1 MTEIIN
7 LGSKENVSKMV
18 DSDYIKML
26 LEFGTMYGENANVF
40 YKTIMRANS
49 NDLVLFTSVCLSDA
63 VIKINSISRVEKDP
77 KSVCVEYESTKLA
90 RDMGLNF
97 EKSQL
102 VPRVLNN
109 ARTNTVERYV
119 TIDVLFQE
127 EQEG

>member
-7 LGSKENVSKMV
+7 LGSKENVDKMV
-18 DSDYIKML
+18 DSEYIKML
-26 LEFGTMYGENANVF
+26 LEYGTMYGENANVF
-40 YKTIMRANS
+40 YKAVLRANC

-77 KSVCVEYESTKLA
+77 KSVCVEYEPTKLA
-90 RDMGLNF
+90 QDMGLNF
-97 EKSQL
+97 EKSKL

-127 EQEG
+127 E